1 MHSKGRR
8 KCFRVRVDD
17 VVALEEMLRAAGQ
30 LGPHADSR
38 AEIETALS
46 KFLAI
51 IGMESRSVGEEP

>member
-1 MHSKGRR
+1 MFPRPGGRR
-8 KCFRVRVDD
+8 C
-17 VVALEEMLRAAGQ
+17 ALEEMLRAAGQ